1 MKRNPPRVE
10 HWKVLAPKTHH
21 ACLSTLIK
29 INFPHFHFL
38 HHISQT
44 LLTDIET
51 TVNLGRDGTDLRSQ
65 ILLNHPQRMAI
76 IICDQIH
83 RQSQVTETSR
93 PSNTVQVCFGILGEI
108 KVDDDVH
115 TLNVNTAREEVG
127 RHEVTCT
134 PIAEFMEDAVTVGLL
149 HFSMNV
155 EAGITQLS
163 DFFGEELNAV
173 YRVAEN
179 DGLVNFELGE

>member
-1 MKRNPPRVE
+1 MP
-10 HWKVLAPKTHH
+10 
-21 ACLSTLIK
+21 
-29 INFPHFHFL
+29 
-38 HHISQT
+38 
-44 LLTDIET
+44 
-51 TVNLGRDGTDLRSQ
+51 
-65 ILLNHPQRMAI
+65 I
-76 IICDQIH
+76 IVCDQIN

-93 PSNTVQVCFGILGEI
+93 PSNTVQVGFGILGEI

-115 TLNVNTAREEVG
+115 ALNVNTAREEVG